1 MILMIASSLPL
12 LALIVLAEIYSA
24 DFDSMQTLKSVVD
37 NTQTPQTQRPSHL
50 ASCNL
55 PAAIGGGK

>member
-24 DFDSMQTLKSVVD
+24 DFDSIQTLKSVVD
-37 NTQTPQTQRPSHL
+37 NTKTPQTRSESL
-50 ASCNL
+50 GEL
-55 PAAIGGGK
+55 

>member
-24 DFDSMQTLKSVVD
+24 DFDSIQTLKSVVD
-37 NTQTPQTQRPSHL
+37 NTQTPQTRRQSHL
-50 ASCNL
+50 ASYNL